1 MATDQKGTQLQGG
14 AAAPCPAAYGLSPR
28 CFNPSLPTRHAAG
41 SSLHQRGEAP
51 HPELSRSRR
60 ARFVPD
66 EVVHRRSSRLLPGNH
81 PIPEPGLLHVDED
94 MEEIR

>member
-1 MATDQKGTQLQGG
+1 MSGVTVW
-14 AAAPCPAAYGLSPR
+14 APRRMSCRPH
-28 CFNPSLPTRHAAG
+28 CFNASLPMRHAAG

-51 HPELSRSRR
+51 HPELARSRR
-60 ARFVPD
+60 ARFAPV

-94 MEEIR
+94 AEET